1 MIQAMRSPISVHLKP
16 LAQCLPLFLC
26 LAAPAGAV
34 TVHSL
39 DQVRG
44 AIKSPEGRAA
54 FDQQISGT
62 PQPDGFGAH
71 LPQGFTKE
79 LLLAQLAPG
88 QDPNRLTLAGARP
101 WPQQPQSYV
110 AIVCMAATPAQAKAE
125 LHYDA
130 NSCSGDDDSH
140 HDVWF
145 GVYTRDAQGA
155 PRLVAR
161 TEAPVDTPVDWSDTD
176 IDAPQSIGNDP
187 KTGRAEGMPQSW
199 LRFDFAAYRLHD
211 TNYAFGVRTGWS
223 EGYAGGGASFEALY
237 LFQVNGA
244 KLRAVF
250 AQPMMYTKMLA
261 GDWHK
266 DGTRD
271 HIETDASNVLSVL
284 NGTSHGFHDLR
295 LQQRSG
301 KWHRTFRWSAS
312 QQRYAMAKDR

>member
-1 MIQAMRSPISVHLKP
+1 MIPGMKSLIANNLKP
-16 LAQCLPLFLC
+16 LALCLPLCLC
-26 LAAPAGAV
+26 LGVPAGAV

-54 FDQQISGT
+54 FDQQIGGV
-62 PQPDGFGAH
+62 PQPDGFGTQ

-88 QDPNRLTLAGARP
+88 QDPKRLTLAGAKP
-101 WPQQPQSYV
+101 WPQQAQSYV
-110 AIVCMAATPAQAKAE
+110 AIVCLATTPEQAKTE
-125 LHYDA
+125 LHYDPS
-130 NSCSGDDDSH
+130 SCSGDDDTPH
-140 HDVWF
+140 EVWF

-161 TEAPVDTPVDWSDTD
+161 TQAPVDTPVDWSDTD

-199 LRFDFAAYRLHD
+199 LRFDFAAYRLRGKD
-211 TNYAFGVRTGWS
+211 YAFGVRTGWS

-237 LFQVNGA
+237 LFLVDGA
-244 KLRAVF
+244 KLRVVF

-271 HIETDASNVLSVL
+271 HIQTDASNVLSVL
-284 NGTSHGFHDLR
+284 NGTSDGFHDLR

-301 KWHRTFRWSAS
+301 KWRRNFRWSPS
-312 QQRYAMAKDR
+312 QQRYAAVGK